1 MDITIGCQFE
11 YFNEL
16 GLPLERLLV
25 ITQKT
30 KGFLSSHSVS
40 KSLGRIL
47 LHLHSM
53 WSYNPFSSQ
62 RVNISSGTTLHKA
75 ETGPRGQIKKKRE
88 SLVNFGKTEFLSKI
102 TSRNNIEMRIQDAD
116 KKLDEITFQFSFT
129 V

>member
-47 LHLHSM
+47 LHLHST

-62 RVNISSGTTLHKA
+62 RANISSGTTLHKA